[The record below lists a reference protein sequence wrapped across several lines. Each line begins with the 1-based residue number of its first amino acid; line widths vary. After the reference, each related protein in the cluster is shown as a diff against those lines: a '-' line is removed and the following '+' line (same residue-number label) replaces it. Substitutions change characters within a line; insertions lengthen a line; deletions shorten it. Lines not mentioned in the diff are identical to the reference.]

1 MPLGVR
7 DGRPA
12 EGELVAVGLAVG
24 EAWVGVPVVGAGPAG
39 LPAGEDTLTDTVPA
53 PPVPSRHDGTRD
65 TEADELK
72 DTLTW

>member
-1 MPLGVR
+1 VR
-7 DGRPA
+7 EGRAA
-12 EGELVAVGLAVG
+12 EGELVADGLAVG
-24 EAWVGVPVVGAGPAG
+24 EAWVGVPVVGAGPVG
-39 LPAGEDTLTDTVPA
+39 LPGVGEDTLTDTVPA